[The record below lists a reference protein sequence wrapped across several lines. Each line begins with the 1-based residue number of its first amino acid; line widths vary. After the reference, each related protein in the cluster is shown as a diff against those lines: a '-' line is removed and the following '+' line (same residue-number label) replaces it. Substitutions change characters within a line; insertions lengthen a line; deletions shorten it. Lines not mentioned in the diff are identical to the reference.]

1 MIHAFKHSLANAAR
15 LSAIVAATSIVS
27 LPALAGSGS
36 MPDSTPAAPS
46 ALPAVVVPTQP
57 VAPATPNLPSPQNMQ
72 NMQAPTATPAPT
84 DAPATPANPAEAAAT
99 PKVGSG
105 TIVEVAAA
113 NDSFKTLVQAVKAA
127 GLEEVLSGDGP
138 FTVFA
143 PTDAAFAALPKETVE
158 MLLKPENKEV
168 LKQILSYH
176 VIPGAVESSTLKA
189 GKVQTVQGAPVSVS
203 IMDKKVMVNDA
214 VVTTADIKASNGVIH
229 VIDKVILPPGL

>member
-1 MIHAFKHSLANAAR
+1 MIHAFKHSLANLAR

-27 LPALAGSGS
+27 LPAIAESGS
-36 MPDSTPAAPS
+36 MSGSTPAAPN
-46 ALPAVVVPTQP
+46 ALPAVVVPTKP
-57 VAPATPNLPSPQNMQ
+57 VAPATPQLPSPQNI
-72 NMQAPTATPAPT
+72 QAPTAAPT
-84 DAPATPANPAEAAAT
+84 TPAEAAAT
-99 PKVGSG
+99 PKASDG

-113 NDSFKTLVQAVKAA
+113 NDSFETLVKAVKAA
-127 GLEEVLSGDGP
+127 GLAEVLSGEGP

-143 PTDAAFAALPKETVE
+143 PTDEAFAALPKETVE
-158 MLLKPENKEV
+158 MLLKPENKET

-176 VIPGAVESSTLKA
+176 VIPGSVESSTLKA
-189 GKVQTVQGAPVSVS
+189 GKVQTVQGTSVSVS